1 MGYEENKI
9 EGRNAVLEA
18 FRSGKTIDKLFVLDG
33 CQDGPIKSI
42 TREARKGDT
51 IINYVNKDRLDQISE
66 TGKHQGVIAISAA
79 YDYAEVEDILAEAK
93 QRGEDD
99 FIVALDGVEDPHNLG
114 SILRVCECAG
124 VHGVIIAKNRAVGVN
139 ETVIKTSAGATQHVK
154 VARVTNLNNTIADL
168 KKAGLWIYA
177 ADMDGQDIYASDL
190 RGRVCLVVGGE
201 GKGVSRLLKENCDG
215 VVSLKL
221 KGKINSLNAS
231 VACGIVV
238 YEALRQRG

>member
-1 MGYEENKI
+1 MNI
-9 EGRNAVLEA
+9 EGRNAVSEA
-18 FRSGKTIDKLFVLDG
+18 LKAETTFESLLVEKGINHPLIALARQRGIKIQFVDKKVMD
-33 CQDGPIKSI
+33 K
-42 TREARKGDT
+42 
-51 IINYVNKDRLDQISE
+51 ISV
-66 TGKHQGVIAISAA
+66 TKRHQGFIGKITDFE
-79 YDYAEVEDILAEAK
+79 YCEVEDILAEAK